1 MTAAAKIY
9 FIYAGQMSVPPAKR
23 ALLDEWPEARPFG
36 LLDESLSVDAAA
48 GADSESISRRF
59 DLIGDY
65 CAAGQADAV
74 LFTCSAFAEPIGR
87 VKRAHRFPVFTPN
100 EALFEHI
107 LSTAVRTAVL
117 VTFEASV
124 KPLKMEL
131 EAMARSRDFRGQVD
145 FHYVPDTFCAPDHD
159 QKVAAACKTL
169 ARDYSA
175 IALGQFSMATAT
187 PAATQACGMQVW
199 DTPSFAVRK
208 LRHELEQRSTMTE
221 RH

>member
-1 MTAAAKIY
+1 MTRAAKIY

-23 ALLDEWPEARPFG
+23 ALHDEWPEAKPFG

-48 GADSESISRRF
+48 GADSGLIARRF

-87 VKRAHRFPVFTPN
+87 VKRAHRFLVFTPN

-117 VTFEASV
+117 VTFKASV
-124 KPLKMEL
+124 QPLEMEFD
-131 EAMARSRDFRGQVD
+131 AMARSHGFRGQVD

-159 QKVAAACKTL
+159 HKIAAACKGL

-175 IALGQFSMATAT
+175 VALGQFSMATAIA
-187 PAATQACGMQVW
+187 AATQACGMQVW

-208 LRHELEQRSTMTE
+208 LRRELEQRSTMAE
-221 RH
+221 RP